1 MTSKMAR
8 PTSSRAEGTHSGSST
23 SIKAAT
29 DIHISWR
36 TWAVAKPLSS
46 PHLISE
52 APPSFVCYGGGGC
65 RRKGIYILG
74 LLHVRKTR
82 PCPPGFPRMRGE
94 WLWLWFWLV
103 PFLIA
108 DTLPGCG

>member
-65 RRKGIYILG
+65 RRKGIY
-74 LLHVRKTR
+74 TR
-82 PCPPGFPRMRGE
+82 TATCQKDE
-94 WLWLWFWLV
+94 
-103 PFLIA
+103 A
-108 DTLPGCG
+108 LPSWVSEDER